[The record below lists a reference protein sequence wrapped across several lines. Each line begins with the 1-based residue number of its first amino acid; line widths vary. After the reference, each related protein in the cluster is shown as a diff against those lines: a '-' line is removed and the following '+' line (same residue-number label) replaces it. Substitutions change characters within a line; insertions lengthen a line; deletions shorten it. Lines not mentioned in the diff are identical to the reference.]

1 MIYLLISFAI
11 VLHLFTNMCI
21 SSSTVCYGNKI
32 ITQMCGLLFLGSVS
46 ISETAKELNDVYAKT
61 LLTVVSQKAKHAE

>member
-1 MIYLLISFAI
+1 MKNAKIQKFKCDILSHFQTLC
-11 VLHLFTNMCI
+11 HC
-21 SSSTVCYGNKI
+21 GNKI